1 MRKLFSFIVGIGL
14 GAALAVVLVA
24 LFAPKTGEAFRA
36 QVRQHAQNALE
47 AARQASAAK
56 RAELEAEL
64 QRPRPNA

>member
-14 GAALAVVLVA
+14 GAALGVVLVA
-24 LFAPKTGEAFRA
+24 LFAPQSGEAFRLRL
-36 QVRQHAQNALE
+36 RQHTQAALQ

-64 QRPRPNA
+64 QRVQRRT